1 MAKVKLICQTP
12 LYKVML
18 IREKNV
24 PVQEKIIRK
33 PEDAAGIATEY
44 LKGADREH
52 LVGLY
57 LSTANKLI
65 AIHTISIGI
74 LNASLVHPRE
84 VFKMAIMVNAD
95 SVIVAH
101 NHPSGNL
108 EPSREDIDIT
118 KQLKDAGKILDIEL
132 RDHLVVSDGCGY
144 MSFKERGLI

>member
-1 MAKVKLICQTP
+1 MIKAKLVCQTP

-18 IREKNV
+18 VREKNV
-24 PVQEKIIRK
+24 PVPEKVIRK
-33 PEDAAGIATEY
+33 PEDAAGILIEY

-57 LSTANKLI
+57 LSSANKPI

-74 LNASLVHPRE
+74 LNSSLVHPRE

-108 EPSREDIDIT
+108 EPSREDLAVT
-118 KQLKDAGKILDIEL
+118 KQLKEAGRILDIEL
-132 RDHLVVSDGCGY
+132 RDHLIVSDGYGY
-144 MSFKERGLI
+144 LSFSERGLI

>member
-1 MAKVKLICQTP
+1 MTKARLVCQTP

-18 IREKNV
+18 VREKNV
-24 PVQEKIIRK
+24 PVPEKIIRK
-33 PEDAAGIATEY
+33 PEDAAEILIEY

-57 LSTANKLI
+57 LNSANKPI
-65 AIHTISIGI
+65 AMHTISIGI
-74 LNASLVHPRE
+74 LNSSLVHPRE

-108 EPSREDIDIT
+108 EPSREDIAVT

-132 RDHLVVSDGCGY
+132 RDHLIVSDGYGY
-144 MSFKERGLI
+144 LSFKERGLL